1 MSTSTSSDED
11 NMTLAEM
18 ARANS
23 KQVESTSKTVTPVT
37 VNNTITEA
45 KFAIQLTNH
54 VAATTST
61 TMPLQRSGSRSR
73 ERQEKVGELTFDNLH
88 DCKMY
93 FICDKHKDFSSP
105 CVPKENLVPEYPIVY
120 EQWQVC
126 NPQDKD
132 KQGKKLWYHCRRQRK
147 YRLKKG
153 ARRSQD
159 LIRKPKLKKEKIG
172 CDCKARYCSI
182 IQPDGRVRVE
192 FFGKHNH
199 CCQSSFAMNF
209 LNPIRT
215 CEHIREIVD
224 SKLLA
229 GVQQTQQILKSVVEG
244 TIIKRTSQH
253 TTFNMLRAHNM
264 GIACKAH
271 QIRNRREQLGLNTDT
286 RLHK

>member
-1 MSTSTSSDED
+1 
-11 NMTLAEM
+11 MTLAEI
-18 ARANS
+18 ARANR
-23 KQVESTSKTVTPVT
+23 KTVEATSKTVTPVT

-45 KFAIQLTNH
+45 KFASQLSNH
-54 VAATTST
+54 VAATPSST
-61 TMPLQRSGSRSR
+61 TMPLKRPGSRSR
-73 ERQEKVGELTFDNLH
+73 EKQEKVGELTFDNLH

-93 FICDKHKDFSSP
+93 FICGKHKDFCSP

-120 EQWQVC
+120 EQWQAC

-153 ARRSQD
+153 ARRPED
-159 LIRKPKLKKEKIG
+159 LIRKPKKKKEKIG
-172 CDCKARYCSI
+172 CDCKARYSSI
-182 IQPDGRVRVE
+182 MQLDGRVRVE

-199 CCQSSFAMNF
+199 CCQSSFAMHF

-215 CEHIREIVD
+215 CESIREIVD

-229 GVQQTQQILKSVVEG
+229 GVQQTQQILKSVAEQ
-244 TIIKRTSQH
+244 TIIKRSQH
-253 TTFNMLRAHNM
+253 TSFNMLRAHNM
-264 GIACKAH
+264 GIACKPY